1 MKTAV
6 IVGCEGQDGRLLTSL
21 LREKGYRTLGLGRT
35 SVRAE
40 GGDWPR
46 PIDLT
51 RPLDITRPDA
61 VRALVAALRPDEI
74 YHLAAIHHSS
84 EEEHAEDLAAFRL
97 MYEVNFFSLLNFLDA
112 VRVASPG
119 SRLFFAAS
127 SHVFGTPAREMQDEE
142 TPLRPESIYGMTKA
156 DGLLAC
162 RLHRERHGLFASTG
176 ILYTHESELRD
187 EKFLSMKIV
196 RAALRIKAGE
206 QRELVLGR
214 LDARID
220 WGFAGDYV
228 DAMQRILA
236 APRAGEFVVATGA
249 AHSVGEFAQVVFE
262 SLGLDWRRHVRE
274 DPALLTR
281 PAPVRIGDPRR
292 LRGATGWT
300 PATGFDEMIRILLRA
315 AGAAVPVR

>member
-1 MKTAV
+1 MKSAI
-6 IVGCEGQDGRLLTSL
+6 IVGCEGQDGRLLTDR
-21 LREKGYRTLGLGRT
+21 LRGQGYRTLGVGRT
-35 SVRAE
+35 SVRAS
-40 GGDWPR
+40 GLDWPR
-46 PIDLT
+46 PID
-51 RPLDITRPDA
+51 ITRPGEVEA
-61 VRALVAALRPDEI
+61 VVTALQPDEI

-84 EEEHAEDLAAFRL
+84 EEEHAEDLAAFRR

-112 VRVASPG
+112 ARVGSPA

-127 SHVFGTPAREMQDEE
+127 SHVFGTPTRDVQDEE
-142 TPLRPESIYGMTKA
+142 TPLGPESIYAMTKT

-162 RLHRERHGLFASTG
+162 RLYRERHGLFASTG
-176 ILYTHESELRD
+176 ILYTHESALRD

-196 RAALRIKAGE
+196 RGALRIKADK

-236 APRAGEFVVATGA
+236 APRSDEFVVATGA
-249 AHSVGEFAQVVFE
+249 SHTVGEFARVVFE
-262 SLGLDWRRHVRE
+262 TIGLDWRDHVRE

-281 PAPVRIGDPRR
+281 VTPVRIGDPRR
-292 LRGATGWT
+292 LREATGWS
-300 PATGFDEMIRILLRA
+300 PATPFEEMIRILLRS
-315 AGAAVPVR
+315 AGAAAPVR

>member
-1 MKTAV
+1 MKSAI
-6 IVGCEGQDGRLLTSL
+6 IVGCEGQDGRMLTDL

-35 SVRAE
+35 SVRAF
-40 GGDWPR
+40 GLDWPR
-46 PIDLT
+46 PV
-51 RPLDITRPDA
+51 DITRPGE
-61 VRALVAALRPDEI
+61 VEALVTAVRPDEI

-84 EEEHAEDLAAFRL
+84 EEEHAEDLAAFHRL
-97 MYEVNFFSLLNFLDA
+97 YEVNFFSLLNFLDA
-112 VRVASPG
+112 VRAGSPG

-127 SHVFGTPAREMQDEE
+127 SHVFGTPENDVQDEE
-142 TPLRPESIYGMTKA
+142 TPLRPESIYAMTKA

-162 RLHRERHGLFASTG
+162 RLYRVRHGLFASTG
-176 ILYTHESELRD
+176 ILYTHESALRD

-196 RAALRIKAGE
+196 RGALRIKTGE

-236 APRAGEFVVATGA
+236 APQSGEFVVATGA
-249 AHSVGEFAQVVFE
+249 SHTVGEFARVVFE
-262 SLGLDWRRHVRE
+262 TLGLDWRRHVRE

-281 PAPVRIGDPRR
+281 AAPVRIGDPRR
-292 LRGATGWT
+292 LREATGWA
-300 PATGFDEMIRILLRA
+300 PDTGFDAMIHTLLRG

>member
-6 IVGCEGQDGRLLTSL
+6 VVGCEGQDGRLLTAH
-21 LREKGYRTLGLGRT
+21 LRGKGYRTLGLGRT
-35 SVRAE
+35 SVRVE
-40 GGDWPR
+40 GLDWAR
-46 PIDLT
+46 PV
-51 RPLDITRPDA
+51 DITRSDE
-61 VRALVAALRPDEI
+61 VNALVAALRPDEI

-84 EEEHAEDLAAFRL
+84 EEEHTLDLAAFRR

-112 VRVASPG
+112 VRCASPG
-119 SRLFFAAS
+119 SRIFFAAS
-127 SHVFGTPAREMQDEE
+127 SHVFGTPAREVQDEE
-142 TPLRPESIYGMTKA
+142 TPFRPESVYAMTKT

-162 RLHRERHGLFASTG
+162 RLHRERHGLFASVG
-176 ILYTHESELRD
+176 ILYTHESALRD

-214 LDARID
+214 LDARLD

-236 APRAGEFVVATGA
+236 APRAGEFVVATGV
-249 AHSVGEFAQVVFE
+249 AHSVGEFVRHVFE
-262 SLGLDWRRHVRE
+262 PLGLDWRRHVRE
-274 DPALLTR
+274 DPSLLTR
-281 PAPVRIGDPRR
+281 ATPVRIGDARR
-292 LRGATGWT
+292 LREATGWI
-300 PATGFDEMIRILLRA
+300 PATGFEAMIQGLLRS